1 MLCNFLFRSKKK
13 ERKKRPEK
21 CEMHPPN
28 ALWFE
33 WSRFATVRWVLL
45 RIHGKAGMQ
54 GDSWGPSQHTGPL
67 NEKNDQLSPAL
78 LKTHLHPVRFHY
90 GWGPAT
96 ELQDRTESECTDRAG
111 QAPIGLTRLTGPIDS
126 WFSCVKVFWLLYF
139 FFLPVHFP
147 HYLWVCSWQ
156 RAGDYQSAWNP
167 AFALLYNYCTV
178 CSPKSIS
185 REDYVC

>member
-1 MLCNFLFRSKKK
+1 M
-13 ERKKRPEK
+13 
-21 CEMHPPN
+21 
-28 ALWFE
+28 
-33 WSRFATVRWVLL
+33 LL

-78 LKTHLHPVRFHY
+78 LKTHLHPVRSHY

-147 HYLWVCSWQ
+147 HYLWCALGKEQVIIRVPETLLLLFYTITVQYAVLKASAERITFAKCWALNKLYAKGWQ
-156 RAGDYQSAWNP
+156 
-167 AFALLYNYCTV
+167 
-178 CSPKSIS
+178 
-185 REDYVC
+185 